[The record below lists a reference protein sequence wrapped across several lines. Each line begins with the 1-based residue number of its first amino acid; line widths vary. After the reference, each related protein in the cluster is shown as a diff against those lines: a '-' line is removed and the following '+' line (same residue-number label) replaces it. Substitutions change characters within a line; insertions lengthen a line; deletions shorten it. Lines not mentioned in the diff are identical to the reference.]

1 MFSTLL
7 ELFSVDILRVGL
19 AAYGDMLAQ
28 YQTFFRIAIALWAV
42 GIAFEAL
49 TSDRSFRPAVI
60 KFLRGAVV
68 IVYLGE
74 PAIPH
79 AFAELMQA
87 PGESSGILVA
97 HVLKRPESGASGN
110 FGKALDQVMKDIKPK
125 TEKLTERD
133 GFFSMPPIMGYIKVF
148 IIYVFLTG
156 FLAVVLYIAALA
168 TFFQAALLFLLPFAV
183 SLYPWSYTRPIFD
196 GVIRQGISFSL
207 VIPLLNVLLAMV
219 VSPLIAALEDVDG
232 SIFDLVPFGVLAVVG
247 SLLALQIP
255 SVAAGVAGGVGM
267 PILRPR

>member
-28 YQTFFRIAIALWAV
+28 YQTFFRIAVALWAV
-42 GIAFEAL
+42 GISFEAL
-49 TSDRSFRPAVI
+49 TSDRSFRPAII

-68 IVYLGE
+68 IVYLSE

-87 PGESSGILVA
+87 PGETSGILVA
-97 HVLKRPESGASGN
+97 HVLKRPNTATSGN
-110 FGKALDQVMKDIKPK
+110 FGKALDEVLEDIQPK
-125 TEKLTERD
+125 TEKLTKR
-133 GFFSMPPIMGYIKVF
+133 SWYSLPPIVGYIKLL

-219 VSPLIAALEDVDG
+219 VSPLITALDDVSG
-232 SIFDLVPFGVLAVVG
+232 SIFNLVPFGVLAVVG